1 MIAYPP
7 GKSGVGSNQ
16 IPSGSNLLPDRSTQI
31 CVRLVLEYEPCL
43 AYFIYPE
50 KTAISPG
57 IMRVSLGVIAIS
69 SGEISIHFQFIS
81 SGINRISADII
92 SISAYRNNIPA
103 YRKAVPVLFYV
114 ALFCIFALCGQQ
126 DLHKKCKKHI
136 PPIKKKGIKKNAP
149 PAHGC
154 ALCSYYARYSNN

>member
-1 MIAYPP
+1 MIANDSIPSRKIR
-7 GKSGVGSNQ
+7 GGSNQ
-16 IPSGSNLLPDRSTQI
+16 IPLRLKFAPGQNGRKVALVILLPCQ
-31 CVRLVLEYEPCL
+31 
-43 AYFIYPE
+43 AYFIYPG

-69 SGEISIHFQFIS
+69 SGEMRIPSGEISIHFQFIS

-114 ALFCIFALCGQQ
+114 AFFCILCTLRAAVFTQEVQ
-126 DLHKKCKKHI
+126 KAYCH
-136 PPIKKKGIKKNAP
+136 
-149 PAHGC
+149 
-154 ALCSYYARYSNN
+154 